1 MTNPHLLEEKIS
13 GNIVPNSWY
22 KIFKTCN
29 KPDLIAITIL
39 SEVLFKYR
47 TGEVIQGKWRV
58 NYGYFENKFDF
69 SKNQIRSAL
78 TRLEVHK
85 IVVREIKTESHND
98 RKYGGVLYL
107 IYNHEVLQSIQKN
120 FLSPQKKLIPP
131 CEKPHPNKSSNKII
145 LTIKDVEKI
154 NELSASKYT
163 LVYCQETLER
173 IQNQYPNLIF
183 SSKPS
188 LIRYLQKT
196 LKSSNNIGL
205 INNSSVSLTSLCK
218 ENSSDLN
225 KYLSVLADC
234 DEKTFCENWNENIY
248 EFNQK
253 MSSLIKNTLPK
264 EVVAKIEN
272 SFLLCKAKD
281 GSLFVKIL
289 CPKSLVFPHQKSLI
303 EIAKNVLQSSNIV
316 FQYLKFSQLCSA
328 KLFAILKL
336 RLYFTHGIRMY
347 SSWFKH
353 LSFGSFRD
361 NELILFG
368 TNQFITGWIDEHWG
382 QEILGCINSFCK
394 DVQGVKIQLQ
404 IS

>member
-1 MTNPHLLEEKIS
+1 MTNPHLLEEKVS

-47 TGEVIQGKWRV
+47 TGEVVQGKWRV

-85 IVVREIKTESHND
+85 IVTREIKTESHND
-98 RKYGGVLYL
+98 RKYAGVVYL
-107 IYNHEVLQSIQKN
+107 IYNHEVLQSMQKN
-120 FLSPQKKLIPP
+120 FLSPQKKLTPP
-131 CEKPHPNKSSNKII
+131 CEKSHPNKSSNKII
-145 LTIKDVEKI
+145 LNIKDVEKI
-154 NELSASKYT
+154 NELSESKYT
-163 LVYCQETLER
+163 LVYCQETLAR
-173 IQNQYPNLIF
+173 VQNQYPNLIF

-196 LKSSNNIGL
+196 LKSCNNFQVTSNSNATL
-205 INNSSVSLTSLCK
+205 NLSCK

-225 KYLSVLADC
+225 KHLSALEDC
-234 DEKTFCENWNENIY
+234 DEKTFSQDWQKTAY
-248 EFNQK
+248 EFNQS
-253 MSSLIKNTLPK
+253 MNLSIKDALPR
-264 EVVAKIEN
+264 ELVGKIEN

-281 GSLFVKIL
+281 GSFLIKIL
-289 CPKSLVFPHQKSLI
+289 CPKSIVFPHQKGLI
-303 EIAKNVLQSSNIV
+303 EIAKSILQSSDIT
-316 FQYLKFSQLCSA
+316 FQYLKFGQLCNT

-353 LSFGSFRD
+353 LSFGSSQD
-361 NELILFG
+361 NEWVLFG
-368 TNQFITGWIDEHWG
+368 TNKFITGWIDEHCG

-394 DVQGVKIQLQ
+394 SVQGVKIQLQ
-404 IS
+404 TS